1 MITQMLYIATA
12 GEKTVFIGKCDK
24 TLEGWQTAAE
34 RLNAALGK
42 TPAMKPL
49 RLLEL
54 ICKDDEELEQARRV
68 LILTLK
74 PIGNWNEWSQ
84 FEEDW
89 TGVAYWKEAQP
100 KETLE
105 NFIREKFHKEE
116 EAKRMPEVEAIRHLI
131 EE

>member
-1 MITQMLYIATA
+1 MLYIASV

-24 TLEGWQTAAE
+24 TLEAWRTAAE

-54 ICKDDEELEQARRV
+54 ICKDDEELEQARKV
-68 LILTLK
+68 LVFTLK

-89 TGVAYWKEAQP
+89 THVSYWREAEP

-105 NFIREKFHKEE
+105 KYIREKYKEQE
-116 EAKRMPEVEAIRHLI
+116 EKSKLNEVEVLKGIL
-131 EE
+131 

>member
-1 MITQMLYIATA
+1 MTTQMLYIATVE
-12 GEKTVFIGKCDK
+12 EKTVFIGKCEK
-24 TLEGWQTAAE
+24 TLEAWRTAAE
-34 RLNAALGK
+34 RLKAALGK

-54 ICKDDEELEQARRV
+54 ICKDDEELEQARKV
-68 LILTLK
+68 LVFTLK

-89 TGVAYWKEAQP
+89 THVSYWREAEP

-105 NFIREKFHKEE
+105 NYVRDKLKEQEEKSKLN
-116 EAKRMPEVEAIRHLI
+116 EVEVLKGML
-131 EE
+131 